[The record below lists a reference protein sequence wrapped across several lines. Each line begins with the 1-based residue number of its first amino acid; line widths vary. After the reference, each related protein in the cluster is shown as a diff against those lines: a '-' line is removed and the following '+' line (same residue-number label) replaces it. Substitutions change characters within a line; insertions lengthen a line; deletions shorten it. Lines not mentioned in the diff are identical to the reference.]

1 MQKNVSTLEK
11 RGDEMKFVQPIR
23 DTEKISEIIE
33 KLKARNKRD
42 YMMFITGIYSGLRIT
57 KMLEL
62 KVKDVKNSD
71 YVTVSEQRKG
81 KASKKPKLVRRILIN
96 NALKRE
102 FKNYIQNMKDED
114 YLFKSRNGKNKPIC
128 RTQAYLILKEVALE
142 CGLNNIGSHSMRK
155 TFGYHTYERT
165 KDLAALMRTF
175 GHTEQSVT
183 LRYIG
188 RDQDEMDKI
197 FRNLSYD

>member
-71 YVTVSEQRKG
+71 AESG
-81 KASKKPKLVRRILIN
+81 II
-96 NALKRE
+96 
-102 FKNYIQNMKDED
+102 
-114 YLFKSRNGKNKPIC
+114 KSNG
-128 RTQAYLILKEVALE
+128 
-142 CGLNNIGSHSMRK
+142 
-155 TFGYHTYERT
+155 
-165 KDLAALMRTF
+165 
-175 GHTEQSVT
+175 
-183 LRYIG
+183 
-188 RDQDEMDKI
+188 
-197 FRNLSYD
+197 